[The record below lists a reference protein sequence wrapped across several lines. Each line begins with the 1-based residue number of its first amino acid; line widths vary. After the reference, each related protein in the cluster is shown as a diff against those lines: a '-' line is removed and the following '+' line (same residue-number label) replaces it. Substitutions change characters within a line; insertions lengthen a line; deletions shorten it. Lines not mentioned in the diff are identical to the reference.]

1 MDKQFSWKVLETLV
15 AGIVYFILK
24 WRYSGKEAVIKEVV
38 AAEISFEGKG
48 LGALKKQAVLEFVS
62 RLPAKLRIFINEKTI
77 EDAVQEL
84 QPFFKKL
91 KESKK

>member
-1 MDKQFSWKVLETLV
+1 MDKQLLWKVLETLV
-15 AGIVYFILK
+15 AGVVYLILK

-48 LGALKKQAVLEFVS
+48 LGALKKQAVQEIVS
-62 RLPAKLRIFINEKTI
+62 RLPGKLRIFINEKNI

>member
-1 MDKQFSWKVLETLV
+1 MDKQLLWKVLETLV
-15 AGIVYFILK
+15 AGVVYLILK

-38 AAEISFEGKG
+38 AAEINFEGKG
-48 LGALKKQAVLEFVS
+48 LGALKKQAVQEIVS
-62 RLPAKLRIFINEKTI
+62 RLPGKLRIFINEKTI

>member
-1 MDKQFSWKVLETLV
+1 MDKQLLWKVLETLV
-15 AGIVYFILK
+15 AGVVYLILK

-48 LGALKKQAVLEFVS
+48 LGALKKQAVQEFVS

>member
-1 MDKQFSWKVLETLV
+1 MDKQLLWKVFDTSAAAV
-15 AGIVYFILK
+15 VYFILK

-48 LGALKKQAVLEFVS
+48 LGALKKQAVQEFVS

>member
-1 MDKQFSWKVLETLV
+1 MDKHLLWKVLETLLAV
-15 AGIVYFILK
+15 VVYFILK

-48 LGALKKQAVLEFVS
+48 LGALKKQAVQEFVS

>member
-1 MDKQFSWKVLETLV
+1 MDKQLLWKVLETLV
-15 AGIVYFILK
+15 AGVVYLILK

-38 AAEISFEGKG
+38 AAEVSFEGKG
-48 LGALKKQAVLEFVS
+48 LDALKKQAVQEFVS
-62 RLPAKLRIFINEKTI
+62 KLPAKLRIFINEKTI

>member
-1 MDKQFSWKVLETLV
+1 MDKQLLWKVLETLV
-15 AGIVYFILK
+15 AGVVYFILK
-24 WRYSGKEAVIKEVV
+24 WRYRGKEAVVKEVV
-38 AAEISFEGKG
+38 AAEVSFEGKG
-48 LGALKKQAVLEFVS
+48 LGALKKQAVQEFVS
-62 RLPAKLRIFINEKTI
+62 RLPGKLRIFINEKTI